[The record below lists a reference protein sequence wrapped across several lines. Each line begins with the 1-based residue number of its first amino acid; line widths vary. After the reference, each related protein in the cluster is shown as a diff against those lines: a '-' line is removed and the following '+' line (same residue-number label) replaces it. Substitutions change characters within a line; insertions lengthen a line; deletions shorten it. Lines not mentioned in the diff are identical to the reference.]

1 MAQLGKKD
9 MNRKTIA
16 LLGAFCLFLSTIEYM
31 IPKPMPFM
39 RLGIA
44 NLPLLLA
51 LDIFTF
57 KAYLLLL
64 MIKIFGQ
71 ALVTGT
77 LFSYIFLF
85 SLAGSA
91 ASAFIMFG
99 LRRSFGPKRISFI
112 GVSVAGAVTSNLM
125 QILLARIF
133 VFGSV
138 VKYIIPPFLAAGI
151 ITGIALGIFCEYFT
165 AKSLWYK
172 RKCQTRNPEGL
183 QNETD

>member
-1 MAQLGKKD
+1 MSMVQPGSKA
-9 MNRKTIA
+9 MNRKIA

-64 MIKIFGQ
+64 MIKILGQ
-71 ALVTGT
+71 AIITGT

-85 SLAGSA
+85 SFAGSA
-91 ASAFIMFG
+91 VSALVMYG
-99 LRRSFGPKRISFI
+99 LRRSLGTQRISFI
-112 GVSVAGAVTSNLM
+112 GVSTAGAVTSNLV

-133 VFGSV
+133 VFGSS

-165 AKSLWYK
+165 AKSLWYEA
-172 RKCQTRNPEGL
+172 QLPHE
-183 QNETD
+183 

>member
-1 MAQLGKKD
+1 MAQLGKRQT
-9 MNRKTIA
+9 NQKTIA

-64 MIKIFGQ
+64 MIKILGQ

-85 SLAGSA
+85 SFLGST
-91 ASAFIMFG
+91 ASALFMFA
-99 LRRSFGPKRISFI
+99 LRRTLKTNYVSFI
-112 GVSVAGAVTSNLM
+112 GVSVSGAVISNLV
-125 QILLARIF
+125 QILLARLF
-133 VFGSV
+133 VFGSAV
-138 VKYIIPPFLAAGI
+138 RYIIPPFLISGI

-165 AKSLWYK
+165 ANSLWYK
-172 RKCQTRNPEGL
+172 SRTAE
-183 QNETD
+183 